1 MLETKLKIKQYT
13 YNHLHLKI
21 YDKIYLQPNDFNSL
35 AKQTFP
41 KKKKKKKK
49 KTPFDPG
56 D

>member
-1 MLETKLKIKQYT
+1 MKLKNNIHIVICIWKST
-13 YNHLHLKI
+13 ENAH
-21 YDKIYLQPNDFNSL
+21 DKIYLQPNDFNSL

-49 KTPFDPG
+49 TPFDPG